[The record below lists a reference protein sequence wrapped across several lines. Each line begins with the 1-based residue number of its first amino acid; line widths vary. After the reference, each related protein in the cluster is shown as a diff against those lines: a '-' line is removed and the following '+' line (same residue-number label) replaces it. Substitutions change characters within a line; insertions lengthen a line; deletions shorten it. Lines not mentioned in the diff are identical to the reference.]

1 MSTTT
6 PTTPAARLAATTGYL
21 PWYAAAVII
30 ASLVLQLVLAAT
42 GSAIGP
48 LAVILTAGVAIGYA
62 AFLLRTG
69 RHLGRVRFG
78 KVAAHAVTFAAV
90 TGGYLIHLFVLAS
103 LGSPAIEGPAH
114 TDGFVMDPGWFGAA
128 IAMPAFWSI
137 GLACHVLGAALGR
150 GFEARR

>member
-21 PWYAAAVII
+21 PWFAAAVIA
-30 ASLVLQLVLAAT
+30 ASAALQLILAAT
-42 GSAIGP
+42 GSNIGP
-48 LAVILTAGVAIGYA
+48 LAVALTVAIGVGYA
-62 AFLLRTG
+62 AFLVRTG
-69 RHLGRVRFG
+69 RDLGRVRFG

-90 TGGYLIHLFVLAS
+90 NGGYLIHLFVLAS
-103 LGSPAIEGPAH
+103 LGSPAVEGPAMA
-114 TDGFVMDPGWFGAA
+114 DGFVMDPGWFGAA

-137 GLACHVLGAALGR
+137 GLAAHVLGAALGR